1 MPGGF
6 ISRHGRRRADARRR
20 HRLVVAPRR
29 PVVATT
35 SSAPRSSPPTAGSLH
50 ASETENPDLFW
61 AIRGGG
67 GNFGVVTE
75 FEFALH
81 PVGPMV
87 HLGLFLFS
95 PEQGGELFRFARE
108 FVRDLPDECG
118 VFLAGLS
125 APPAPFVPEELHF
138 TPAFALAVVGFGDD
152 ATPRAADRADQGGAH
167 SRSSRW

>member
-1 MPGGF
+1 MRQP
-6 ISRHGRRRADARRR
+6 RRRRGRHRRR
-20 HRLVVAPRR
+20 PSRCTR
-29 PVVATT
+29 PT
-35 SSAPRSSPPTAGSLH
+35 
-50 ASETENPDLFW
+50 TENPDLFW

-81 PVGPMV
+81 AVGPMV

-95 PEQGGELFRFARE
+95 PDQGGDLFRFARE
-108 FVRDLPDECG
+108 FVRDLPDDCG

-138 TPAFALAVVGFGDD
+138 TPAFALRGRRLRRRAE
-152 ATPRAADRADQGGAH
+152 PR
-167 SRSSRW
+167 RS